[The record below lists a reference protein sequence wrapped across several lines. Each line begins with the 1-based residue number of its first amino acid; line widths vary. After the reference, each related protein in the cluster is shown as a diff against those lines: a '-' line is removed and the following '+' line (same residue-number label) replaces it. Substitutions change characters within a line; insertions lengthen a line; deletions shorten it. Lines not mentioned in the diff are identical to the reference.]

1 MKISTANLRKLIKEE
16 LFYREFHRDVLNEMV
31 DEDRTHRCFDGT
43 VVPFGSNECLEDLHQ
58 RKEDAQETRN
68 TCNIRT
74 DKRDYYNGVLKVLRR
89 EIRDAEKING
99 ALQTELPEEA
109 AL

>member
-1 MKISTANLRKLIKEE
+1 MKISTENLRKLIKEE
-16 LFYREFHRDVLNEMV
+16 LFYREFYKNTLAEAHNG
-31 DEDRTHRCFDGT
+31 DRMHRCFDGS
-43 VVPFGSNECLEDLHQ
+43 VVPFGSNQCLEDLYQ

-68 TCNIRT
+68 SCDVRT

-99 ALQTELPEEA
+99 AMQPELPEEA